1 MFSNL
6 QKHLSVARQ
15 VILGV
20 IIILISTGIGYG
32 GFLITSQF
40 LLYLRIP
47 RILSFFTTGKILP
60 GYVALWDFLANKYGI
75 PHDTSHWLIP
85 LLAGFLC
92 GLLIL
97 LIGFGIWSFL
107 KHKRLFK
114 FYSFGT
120 ITATVFLLAG
130 ILFSPSIALGGG
142 FTQWNCN
149 MNVIKTYEQTGQ
161 FLARNLPSDDLV
173 YWDGGNAV
181 AILLYVPNIHIM
193 PQQLDD
199 QWNFFHGG
207 DSNTLARL
215 GLWNDELAKLWRD
228 EANVFIIQQVDYP
241 AWQSYLNESE
251 FTELQ
256 VPQLPV
262 NCESDTFLRIFIRK
276 VDTVVGFRYGTP

>member
-1 MFSNL
+1 M
-6 QKHLSVARQ
+6 
-15 VILGV
+15 
-20 IIILISTGIGYG
+20 
-32 GFLITSQF
+32 
-40 LLYLRIP
+40 
-47 RILSFFTTGKILP
+47 
-60 GYVALWDFLANKYGI
+60 
-75 PHDTSHWLIP
+75 
-85 LLAGFLC
+85 
-92 GLLIL
+92 
-97 LIGFGIWSFL
+97 
-107 KHKRLFK
+107 
-114 FYSFGT
+114 
-120 ITATVFLLAG
+120 
-130 ILFSPSIALGGG
+130 LFSPSIALGGG

-241 AWQSYLNESE
+241 AWQSYLNVSE

-276 VDTVVGFRYGTP
+276 TDTVVSFRYGTP